1 MKRPLQIF
9 VRGLGFPTKG
19 EAGLCLVTNVIK
31 RKIMHLH
38 VARTLEMRGRK
49 QLERQKG
56 AKIVS
61 RWWQKKKTLRN
72 YTFIVS
78 NIGNVDCNNINTN
91 FGTYVSLMSR
101 LWGCVCICITHIIET
116 CFVLWNI
123 TYIDKILNVMWF
135 DFNS

>member
-49 QLERQKG
+49 QLERQKER
-56 AKIVS
+56 KS
-61 RWWQKKKTLRN
+61 CR
-72 YTFIVS
+72 
-78 NIGNVDCNNINTN
+78 VD
-91 FGTYVSLMSR
+91 GEKR
-101 LWGCVCICITHIIET
+101 RCVITH
-116 CFVLWNI
+116 L
-123 TYIDKILNVMWF
+123 L
-135 DFNS
+135 